1 MDALVVDKVRKTFEA
16 ENAPV
21 RALRGA
27 NLVVPSGD
35 FVALMGPSG
44 CGKSTLL
51 NLVAG
56 LDVADEGTIMVAGE
70 QVTGRSEDEL
80 SLLRRKHIGIVF
92 QFFNLLEG
100 MTVLENVALPA
111 VIAGRKRRMAETR
124 ARDLLDLLG
133 IGDKAS
139 TVPGMLSG
147 GQRQRL
153 AIAAGPGQ
161 RAHAPSGRRADG
173 CARLRRRAGGHR
185 APEPPPPGRADHRL
199 GHARPGSCRGGG
211 TGRAH
216 AGRADRR
223 GERGCSR
230 RGALTV
236 NRATVRVA
244 IYRFRATLRRRWG
257 GDRAPSPRR
266 AGTDPAAVAPLPA
279 RLAARRLTALSLGAE

>member
-1 MDALVVDKVRKTFEA
+1 MDNVLIVEKVRKTFEA

-27 NLVVPSGD
+27 NLLVPPGD

-56 LDVADEGTIMVAGE
+56 LDVADEGTITVAGE
-70 QVTGRSEDEL
+70 LVTGRSEDEL
-80 SLLRRKHIGIVF
+80 SQLRRKHIGIVF

-100 MTVLENVALPA
+100 MTVMENVALPA

-153 AIAAGPGQ
+153 AIARALANEPTLLLADEPTGALDSEGGQ
-161 RAHAPSGRRADG
+161 EVIELLSRLHSGGQTILLVTHDSSVAE
-173 CARLRRRAGGHR
+173 A
-185 APEPPPPGRADHRL
+185 
-199 GHARPGSCRGGG
+199 
-211 TGRAH
+211 
-216 AGRADRR
+216 ADR
-223 GERGCSR
+223 
-230 RGALTV
+230 V
-236 NRATVRVA
+236 VRMRDGRMVDESSDTP
-244 IYRFRATLRRRWG
+244 IGVR
-257 GDRAPSPRR
+257 
-266 AGTDPAAVAPLPA
+266 
-279 RLAARRLTALSLGAE
+279 

>member
-1 MDALVVDKVRKTFEA
+1 MDALVVEKVRKTFEA

-27 NLVVPSGD
+27 NLTVPHGD

-56 LDVADEGTIMVAGE
+56 LDVADEGTITVAGE
-70 QVTGRSEDEL
+70 LVTGRTEDEL
-80 SLLRRKHIGIVF
+80 SQLRRRHIGIVF

-111 VIAGRKRRMAETR
+111 VIAGRKRRAAESR

-153 AIAAGPGQ
+153 AIARALANEPTLLLADEPTGALDSEGGQ
-161 RAHAPSGRRADG
+161 EVIELLS
-173 CARLRRRAGGHR
+173 RLHAGGQTIVLVTH
-185 APEPPPPGRADHRL
+185 D
-199 GHARPGSCRGGG
+199 
-211 TGRAH
+211 
-216 AGRADRR
+216 AG
-223 GERGCSR
+223 
-230 RGALTV
+230 
-236 NRATVRVA
+236 VA
-244 IYRFRATLRRRWG
+244 A
-257 GDRAPSPRR
+257 
-266 AGTDPAAVAPLPA
+266 
-279 RLAARRLTALSLGAE
+279 AARRIVRMRDGRIMLDEDSDIPVGVD

>member
-1 MDALVVDKVRKTFEA
+1 MDNVLVVEKVRKTFEA

-27 NLVVPSGD
+27 NLQVPSGD

-56 LDVADEGTIMVAGE
+56 LDVADEGTITVAGE
-70 QVTGRSEDEL
+70 LVTGRSEDEL
-80 SLLRRKHIGIVF
+80 SQLRRKHIGIVF

-111 VIAGRKRRMAETR
+111 VIAGRKRKMAETR

-153 AIAAGPGQ
+153 AIARALANEPTLLLADEPTGALDSEGGQEVIELLSRLHSGGQTILLVTHDAGV
-161 RAHAPSGRRADG
+161 AD
-173 CARLRRRAGGHR
+173 A
-185 APEPPPPGRADHRL
+185 
-199 GHARPGSCRGGG
+199 
-211 TGRAH
+211 
-216 AGRADRR
+216 ADR
-223 GERGCSR
+223 
-230 RGALTV
+230 V
-236 NRATVRVA
+236 VRMRDGRMVDESSDTP
-244 IYRFRATLRRRWG
+244 IGVR
-257 GDRAPSPRR
+257 
-266 AGTDPAAVAPLPA
+266 
-279 RLAARRLTALSLGAE
+279 